1 MMTRALEH
9 EQAPPMKFWIAAIAR
24 TGYVARAFLF
34 ISIGVLTLLAAF
46 GFGGHE
52 AGFQEVVRALLDN
65 RPGEIAGLILAVGL
79 TCFAVWRF
87 IEACAPTDARPKS
100 VLRRGA
106 FAASGLFYL
115 GLAATTVALSLGSIS
130 NNAGG
135 DQAAR
140 SWTRWLLGHSYGT
153 VLVTAVGIGF
163 VIEAVVLLVRA
174 LNPRFE
180 NAIALRPGAPAF
192 IAALGRYGLIAR
204 AIVFAEV
211 GGFLIYAA
219 LTYNSRQAQGMGG
232 AFRALKSLEYGSI
245 LLALTAAGFVAFGL
259 FELGKAF
266 YCNTN
271 PRTIAADP

>member
-1 MMTRALEH
+1 MAVTRRGFKKSFG
-9 EQAPPMKFWIAAIAR
+9 PFWT
-24 TGYVARAFLF
+24 TGRGKLP
-34 ISIGVLTLLAAF
+34 
-46 GFGGHE
+46 E
-52 AGFQEVVRALLDN
+52 
-65 RPGEIAGLILAVGL
+65 LILAVGL

-87 IEACAPTDARPKS
+87 IEACAPTDARPES

-130 NNAGG
+130 DNAGG

-163 VIEAVVLLVRA
+163 VIEAGVLLVRA

-232 AFRALKSLEYGSI
+232 AFRALKSLDYGSV

>member
-1 MMTRALEH
+1 MTPRSLERK
-9 EQAPPMKFWIAAIAR
+9 QIPLPKFWIAAIAR
-24 TGYVARAFLF
+24 TGYAARAFLF

-46 GFGGHE
+46 GFGGRE
-52 AGFQEVVRALLDN
+52 AGIQEVVRILLKN
-65 RPGEIAGLILAVGL
+65 PPGQIAGVILALGL

-87 IEACAPTDARPKS
+87 IETCAPADARPKS
-100 VLRRGA
+100 LFRRGA

-115 GLAATTVALSLGSIS
+115 GLAATTVSLSFGSTS
-130 NNAGG
+130 NQAGS

-153 VLVTAVGIGF
+153 LLVTAVGIGF
-163 VIEAVVLLVRA
+163 VVEAAILFFRA
-174 LNPRFE
+174 LHPRFE
-180 NAIALRPGAPAF
+180 SSIALRPGAPAF

-232 AFRALKSLEYGSI
+232 AFRALRSLEYGSI

-266 YCNTN
+266 YCNTD